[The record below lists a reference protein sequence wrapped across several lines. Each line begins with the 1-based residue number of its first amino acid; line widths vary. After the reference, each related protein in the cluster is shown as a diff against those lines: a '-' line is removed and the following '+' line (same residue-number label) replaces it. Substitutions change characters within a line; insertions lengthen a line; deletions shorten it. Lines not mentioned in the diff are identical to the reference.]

1 MDAAELQKRT
11 KLFAIRVIK
20 LCKTLEKDFVGR
32 IIANQ
37 LLRSATSIAA
47 NYRAVCRAKSLKDF
61 IAKLAVVIE
70 ESDESVFWIELL
82 IESNIIK
89 SHLISNLLEEA
100 NAITAIMVASRHS
113 AIVHSKSK
121 NQ

>member
-121 NQ
+121 NH